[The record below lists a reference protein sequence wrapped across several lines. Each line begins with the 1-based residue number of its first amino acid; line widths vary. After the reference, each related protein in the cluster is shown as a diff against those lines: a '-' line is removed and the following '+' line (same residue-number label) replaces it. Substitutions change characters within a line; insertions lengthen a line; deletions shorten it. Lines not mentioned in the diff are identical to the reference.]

1 MIKFLGGGINTS
13 DATATEKDI
22 ARGKTAYADNKKITG
37 EAEIPELIYET
48 TDYSTFTIDQSFNPS
63 PSKTPYLY
71 NDHIQLFGN
80 YVLCQ
85 WTNYLGRI

>member
-37 EAEIPELIYET
+37 EVEIPELIYET
-48 TDYSTFTIDQSFNPS
+48 IDYSTFVIDSTHNPKLS
-63 PSKTPYLY
+63 NIPY
-71 NDHIQLFGN
+71 ISTCERRFGN
-80 YVLCQ
+80 YILC
-85 WTNYLGRI
+85 N